1 MPEQSRATRITL
13 FDGLRGRSPLA
24 SPRPVPTIVPT
35 APEQP
40 SETEEPLDGPALRA
54 ALIARRRPL
63 IEAALET
70 IRPNLRR
77 DGGDCQLVKI
87 EGDAVFVRLTSACVG
102 CQLASV
108 TVAGVRQRLV
118 ETVGM
123 PLRVIPV
130 E

>member
-1 MPEQSRATRITL
+1 MQEQSRATRITL
-13 FDGLRGRSPLA
+13 FDGLDGRPSLA
-24 SPRPVPTIVPT
+24 PPRPVPAIVPAT
-35 APEQP
+35 PEPQP
-40 SETEEPLDGPALRA
+40 ATQGVPDGPGLRA

-87 EGDAVFVRLTSACVG
+87 EGDAVFVRLTGACVG

-118 ETVGM
+118 EAVGM